1 MKSKIFKRIAAFVL
15 AAITA
20 FSFIPGTTAFAAGEA
35 GNITFDYC
43 YDSNGNMILYNGE
56 TDVDGYLAGGTGH
69 PKPRMFVDGET
80 AYCIQPGR
88 HLLVNDTLYRSSSAA
103 WDALS
108 AGQKKAIGLALLY
121 GYQGNWSNLSGSD
134 DEKWV
139 ATAELV
145 WEFVTGCRES
155 TSPYKQVST
164 AIYDIQFGSN
174 QPNTGVL
181 ADYNQIVAWM
191 QRHSIIPSF
200 MSGSASVAS
209 QDLEYKDGKYSLTFT
224 DTNGVLAEFNF
235 SSSNS
240 KVSVSKSG
248 NTLTLSADDPFD
260 GTVTI
265 TASRNNIPTVS
276 SSAKLIAYGDPNLQD
291 VVTGVEN
298 ADPVY
303 AYLNVETPTGNLD
316 LKKTSEDGVVAGIC
330 FTIYGEKMERTV
342 TTAEDGTIFVDGLI
356 PGVYTVT
363 EQSFDR
369 YLPQDVQRVTV
380 IGGRTTTVAFNNVLK
395 RGDLTV
401 TKTSEDGMV
410 EGIKFHLYGT
420 SLSGLPV
427 DEYAVTDSTG
437 KATFKDVLIGSGYT
451 LEEVD
456 VSVKYVVPA
465 SQKAAIEWNKVTE
478 KSFSNI
484 LKKWNATVTKSDS
497 SNGTAQGDA
506 TLAGA
511 VYGVYQGDTLID
523 TYTTDGK
530 GQFVTPPYV
539 CGDDWSI
546 REISPSE
553 GYLLDSTVHHI
564 GAEAKHFTV
573 EYNPVSLDVT
583 EQIIKGNIAIIK
595 HCDDGETQIEP
606 PEVGATFAIYLK
618 AAGDY
623 GSAKESEKDYLTC
636 DENGFAQSKDYRLGV
651 YSYYL
656 EHPDIKERAKY
667 LQSYHSDSGSYG
679 GNDNTNYGSK
689 GLSFS
694 HGDIMAPY
702 AKLDWSWTKAARR
715 IETLI
720 HNGSFLYDEDRA
732 AMPEYERRQLAII
745 IQGGFSICRTVSR
758 FRSAIIPSRIT
769 GKMLR
774 RSKANSQIRLRWR
787 KSIRCWC
794 PWPMGQSRRIGIIPA
809 DRKLLLLCSPIG
821 REHVASLKRNGSRDR
836 LRPRRW
842 KPSWRQ
848 NKPPKKSLLRLSSTS
863 M

>member
-43 YDSNGNMILYNGE
+43 YDSSGNMILYNGE

-88 HLLVNDTLYRSSSAA
+88 HLLVNDTLYRSSS
-103 WDALS
+103 
-108 AGQKKAIGLALLY
+108 LLY
-121 GYQGNWSNLSGSD
+121 GYQGNWSSLSGSD

-155 TSPYKQVST
+155 TPPYKQVST

-191 QRHSIIPSF
+191 QRHSVIPSF

-235 SSSNS
+235 SSSSS

-316 LKKTSEDGVVAGIC
+316 LKKTSEDGVVAGIR

-363 EQSFDR
+363 
-369 YLPQDVQRVTV
+369 
-380 IGGRTTTVAFNNVLK
+380 A
-395 RGDLTV
+395 
-401 TKTSEDGMV
+401 
-410 EGIKFHLYGT
+410 
-420 SLSGLPV
+420 
-427 DEYAVTDSTG
+427 
-437 KATFKDVLIGSGYT
+437 
-451 LEEVD
+451 
-456 VSVKYVVPA
+456 
-465 SQKAAIEWNKVTE
+465 
-478 KSFSNI
+478 
-484 LKKWNATVTKSDS
+484 
-497 SNGTAQGDA
+497 
-506 TLAGA
+506 
-511 VYGVYQGDTLID
+511 
-523 TYTTDGK
+523 
-530 GQFVTPPYV
+530 
-539 CGDDWSI
+539 
-546 REISPSE
+546 
-553 GYLLDSTVHHI
+553 
-564 GAEAKHFTV
+564 
-573 EYNPVSLDVT
+573 
-583 EQIIKGNIAIIK
+583 
-595 HCDDGETQIEP
+595 
-606 PEVGATFAIYLK
+606 
-618 AAGDY
+618 
-623 GSAKESEKDYLTC
+623 
-636 DENGFAQSKDYRLGV
+636 
-651 YSYYL
+651 
-656 EHPDIKERAKY
+656 
-667 LQSYHSDSGSYG
+667 
-679 GNDNTNYGSK
+679 
-689 GLSFS
+689 
-694 HGDIMAPY
+694 
-702 AKLDWSWTKAARR
+702 
-715 IETLI
+715 
-720 HNGSFLYDEDRA
+720 
-732 AMPEYERRQLAII
+732 
-745 IQGGFSICRTVSR
+745 
-758 FRSAIIPSRIT
+758 
-769 GKMLR
+769 
-774 RSKANSQIRLRWR
+774 
-787 KSIRCWC
+787 
-794 PWPMGQSRRIGIIPA
+794 
-809 DRKLLLLCSPIG
+809 
-821 REHVASLKRNGSRDR
+821 
-836 LRPRRW
+836 
-842 KPSWRQ
+842 
-848 NKPPKKSLLRLSSTS
+848 
-863 M
+863 

>member
-20 FSFIPGTTAFAAGEA
+20 FSFIPATTAFAAGEA

-155 TSPYKQVST
+155 TPPYKQVST

-191 QRHSIIPSF
+191 QRHSVIPCF
-200 MSGSASVAS
+200 MSGSADVAS

-224 DTNGVLAEFNF
+224 DTNSVLSEFNF

-316 LKKTSEDGVVAGIC
+316 LKKTSEDGVVAGIR
-330 FTIYGEKMERTV
+330 FTISGEKMERTV

-380 IGGRTTTVAFNNVLK
+380 IGGRTTTVTFNNVLK

-420 SLSGLPV
+420 SLSGLAV

-437 KATFKDVLIGSGYT
+437 KAVFKDVLIGSGYT

-456 VSVKYVVPA
+456 VSVNMLSLPA
-465 SQKAAIEWNKVTE
+465 RKP
-478 KSFSNI
+478 
-484 LKKWNATVTKSDS
+484 L
-497 SNGTAQGDA
+497 SNGT
-506 TLAGA
+506 
-511 VYGVYQGDTLID
+511 
-523 TYTTDGK
+523 
-530 GQFVTPPYV
+530 
-539 CGDDWSI
+539 
-546 REISPSE
+546 RSP
-553 GYLLDSTVHHI
+553 
-564 GAEAKHFTV
+564 K
-573 EYNPVSLDVT
+573 
-583 EQIIKGNIAIIK
+583 
-595 HCDDGETQIEP
+595 
-606 PEVGATFAIYLK
+606 
-618 AAGDY
+618 
-623 GSAKESEKDYLTC
+623 
-636 DENGFAQSKDYRLGV
+636 
-651 YSYYL
+651 
-656 EHPDIKERAKY
+656 RA
-667 LQSYHSDSGSYG
+667 
-679 GNDNTNYGSK
+679 
-689 GLSFS
+689 F
-694 HGDIMAPY
+694 
-702 AKLDWSWTKAARR
+702 
-715 IETLI
+715 
-720 HNGSFLYDEDRA
+720 
-732 AMPEYERRQLAII
+732 
-745 IQGGFSICRTVSR
+745 
-758 FRSAIIPSRIT
+758 
-769 GKMLR
+769 
-774 RSKANSQIRLRWR
+774 
-787 KSIRCWC
+787 
-794 PWPMGQSRRIGIIPA
+794 
-809 DRKLLLLCSPIG
+809 PIF
-821 REHVASLKRNGSRDR
+821 
-836 LRPRRW
+836 
-842 KPSWRQ
+842 
-848 NKPPKKSLLRLSSTS
+848 
-863 M
+863 